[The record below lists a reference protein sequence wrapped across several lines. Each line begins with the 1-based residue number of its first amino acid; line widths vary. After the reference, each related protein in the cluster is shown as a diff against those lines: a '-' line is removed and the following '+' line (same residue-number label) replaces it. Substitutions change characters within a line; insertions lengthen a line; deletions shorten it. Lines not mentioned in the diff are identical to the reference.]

1 MKRFD
6 FGLIASVAL
15 GALAMALAIPAA
27 RADQFTT
34 LLSFTDFSGAN
45 AFTDVN
51 GTLYDTAEFGGS
63 ANAGTLFSYTPGSG
77 SVQTL
82 VSFPGRPNGAA
93 PADHLTGVNGTLYG
107 TTYNGGIETVGTM
120 FSYTPGASS
129 VQTLFSF
136 VGINFTGVNGALP
149 EARLID
155 VNGTLY
161 STTAEGGS
169 GSANLGTVFSYTPSS
184 GSVQTLLSFT
194 GPNGALPAAGFAAV
208 NGTLYGT
215 TQGGGSA
222 GDGTLFSYTPGA
234 SGVQTLASFT
244 GANGTNPLA
253 RLTDVNGTLYGVAYS
268 GGSAGDGTLFS
279 YDTNA
284 PAPVPEP
291 ASLALLGAGVV
302 GLGVARRRRRG

>member
-1 MKRFD
+1 MKRFA

-93 PADHLTGVNGTLYG
+93 PADHLTEVNGTLYG

-120 FSYTPGASS
+120 FSYIPGASS

-161 STTAEGGS
+161 STTAEG

-234 SGVQTLASFT
+234 SGVQTLVTFT
-244 GANGTNPLA
+244 GANGANPVA
-253 RLTDVNGTLYGVAYS
+253 TLTDVNGTLYGVAYS